1 MYRERKASKRR
12 RKKERKERRRRKR
25 AGGTVADVAPAR
37 YDPHGG
43 GSLPPGWEAVA
54 SRSNPGTTVYRN
66 LYTREKVAW
75 PPKWPASEVRGASQ
89 DIVRRH
95 DKKAKR
101 EAKKRLKA
109 AAAANASGTP
119 PEHAMVRGG
128 GSSRRK
134 AAGSRHKAAGTGS
147 SRRKLASSRR
157 KSREGSIRR
166 NLSSRVKRDGSR
178 RKVSSMTTPS
188 GRVLKPGKSFTA
200 SMPRRA
206 ESHADL
212 FAGGAAHQQR
222 RSKSSRALHRAASD
236 KNGRGSFGISGALRP
251 CATIEN
257 FDALSPL
264 QKFKAAAHVVGARA
278 KTMHALA
285 LSPKVQARLS
295 ARAAQREALVR
306 RLSGASSVSS
316 HALVRGPSSARVE
329 QTIAAVEGSAAAAAV
344 AAAAAGGGGGGG
356 GTQGGKRK
364 RRRKHPGK
372 RRSHHPHGRSKMRS
386 KLRSKRHGSHRPH
399 RSRRNHGAKLKR
411 KHKKHKLQATIAEEA
426 DDAGH
431 DDGEEED
438 GGGLSLFC
446 EECGTKYRSERAK
459 FCNKCGHPR

>member
-212 FAGGAAHQQR
+212 FAGGAAHQQH

-399 RSRRNHGAKLKR
+399 RSRRNHGAKR
-411 KHKKHKLQATIAEEA
+411 KHKKHKLQATIAEEV

-446 EECGTKYRSERAK
+446 EECGAKYKSERAK
-459 FCNKCGHPR
+459 FCNRCGHPR